1 MKGRGRGRAPP
12 RERACAVAVGEVAPL
27 QHEARDDAVEGA
39 AQQVQR
45 LPAGGRALLAWLGL
59 GLGLGLG
66 SGLGLGLG
74 GALLARAQRS
84 EVLRRPRHLVAVQAA
99 LDAARR
105 LAADRELEEDA
116 RCAIEGTLLRE
127 WG

>member
-1 MKGRGRGRAPP
+1 MRAPP
-12 RERACAVAVGEVAPL
+12 RERACAVAVGEVPPL

-74 GALLARAQRS
+74 LGLGGALLARAQRS
-84 EVLRRPRHLVAVQAA
+84 EVLRGPRHLVAVQAA

-116 RCAIEGTLLRE
+116 RCAIEG
-127 WG
+127 